1 MMYCK
6 VINKGG
12 TPPHKERR
20 PYFTFTK
27 KNMKKQTLF
36 IETY

>member
-1 MMYCK
+1 MYGK

-12 TPPHKERR
+12 TPSHKERR

-27 KNMKKQTLF
+27 KYEKQTLF